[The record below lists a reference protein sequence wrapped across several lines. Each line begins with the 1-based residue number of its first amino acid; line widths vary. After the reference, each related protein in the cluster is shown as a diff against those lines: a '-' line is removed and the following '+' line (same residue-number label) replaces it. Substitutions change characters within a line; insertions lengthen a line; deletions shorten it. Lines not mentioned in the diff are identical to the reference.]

1 MPKPDIKN
9 LNFKEKWAKE
19 ADKYLL
25 GRKIIGTRY
34 LTDEEVEMLGW
45 YNSAIVLILDDGTLI
60 FPSCDDEGNNA
71 GAIFGQS
78 KNGTEITIPVI

>member
-1 MPKPDIKN
+1 MSGNQVKVR
-9 LNFKEKWAKE
+9 WAKE

-34 LTDEEVEMLGW
+34 LTDEEVEGLGW

-71 GAIFGQS
+71 GAIFGQF
-78 KNGTEITIPVI
+78 KNGKEITIPVI